1 MKHLKRTLLVSV
13 LAIALSIALLAGTT
27 LAWFTDEVTNKGN
40 VITTGN
46 LTINAYAFDLTDTG
60 STGFTV
66 DGVNGGQPFYFETDG
81 QDLNTDPSPIIYEN
95 NWEPGMTSAKLLT
108 VSNAG
113 TVAAKIKLHF
123 EVSGDLT
130 PALWFD
136 FVRVEG
142 NNAAGSFTKRP
153 MSTLAT
159 FAQNLTLPL
168 VTTGD
173 SVTFLLIYGMDT
185 TANNTYQGKT
195 FSVDVTI
202 LATQYNAESD
212 GFGDSDYDQDAGFP
226 APYVL
231 PEGVTIA
238 SFDDNSAL
246 AYADGIYYQD
256 VADAVAEGGTIYL
269 KPYSTTNLKGA
280 HTPIPA
286 NGITLYANHA
296 TFNSDLAV
304 DTYDQSASGGTD
316 GIYDGVA
323 EVDITV
329 YNARNLYL
337 WGQRNSDATVNI
349 TMKDC
354 INVGGDTTPTAVSGA
369 GRAVY
374 LSGTK
379 GITNITLN
387 GVVVRGAESPVYSN
401 QSGDITIEDSSFIQC
416 AAPINI
422 NYKATSGTQTVT
434 VDNCSFVDCGADLQ
448 YTVGDGTLGDY
459 DAPIRVVHSAEGSL
473 HSLTVRNTSVTGT
486 VSKNGDVLIGIH
498 KGGSA
503 LVTATLEN
511 NSSDLRVDKGDR
523 ALITVTQGTA
533 QTVTTVLA

>member
-13 LAIALSIALLAGTT
+13 LAIALSLTMLAGTT

-40 VITTGN
+40 VITTGS
-46 LTINAYAFDLTDTG
+46 LTINAYAYDLDMSNTG

-66 DGVNGGQPFYFETDG
+66 NGVNGGQPFYFETVR
-81 QDLNTDPSPIIYEN
+81 QNLNTDSPIIEES
-95 NWEPGMTSAKLLT
+95 NWEPGKTSAKLLT

-123 EVSGDLT
+123 KVSGELT

-168 VTTGD
+168 LTTEDGK
-173 SVTFLLIYGMDT
+173 SVTFMLIYGMDT
-185 TANNTYQGKT
+185 TN
-195 FSVDVTI
+195 
-202 LATQYNAESD
+202 
-212 GFGDSDYDQDAGFP
+212 SDYDQAAGFP

-238 SFDDNSAL
+238 SFDDNAAL

-256 VADAVAEGGTIYL
+256 VADAVAKGGTIYL

-316 GIYDGVA
+316 GIYDSVA

-337 WGQRNSDATVNI
+337 WGQRNSDATVHI

-387 GVVVRGAESPVYSN
+387 GIVVRGAESPVYSN

>member
-1 MKHLKRTLLVSV
+1 MKHTKRALVLSAVVLILSV
-13 LAIALSIALLAGTT
+13 AMLAGAT

-66 DGVNGGQPFYFETDG
+66 EGINGGQPFYFATDG
-81 QDLNTDPSPIIYEN
+81 QDLNTDPSPIIAES
-95 NWEPGMTSAKLLT
+95 NWEPGMTSAKRLT

-212 GFGDSDYDQDAGFP
+212 GFGDSDYDQDAAYPQTVATAEDLSEIAANGGHAVLTADIALP
-226 APYVL
+226 GELVINQSAEINLNGKTLTLNNGASAIKAGVGATLKLSGDGIINGYVYADSKFGKSGTL
-231 PEGVTIA
+231 IIDAGKDFIV
-238 SFDDNSAL
+238 NSASSL
-246 AYADGIYYQD
+246 GYVIYGGLGSTVEINGGIYNSPAAKEGY
-256 VADAVAEGGTIYL
+256 AVNFLGQTL
-269 KPYSTTNLKGA
+269 SLRNL
-280 HTPIPA
+280 TV
-286 NGITLYANHA
+286 NVN
-296 TFNSDLAV
+296 
-304 DTYDQSASGGTD
+304 SASAIDSCGIHSNAKINTFDHITVRARYGNALYIGSNNVSTEISDSTFVTDEVSGDPMNTIVYQAGTLTLTNTLIQRVGY
-316 GIYDGVA
+316 GIYFSPTFGTTEAFGLTTSGCTFEYVG
-323 EVDITV
+323 TS
-329 YNARNLYL
+329 
-337 WGQRNSDATVNI
+337 SDS
-349 TMKDC
+349 C
-354 INVGGDTTPTAVSGA
+354 
-369 GRAVY
+369 
-374 LSGTK
+374 
-379 GITNITLN
+379 
-387 GVVVRGAESPVYSN
+387 
-401 QSGDITIEDSSFIQC
+401 GDIG
-416 AAPINI
+416 
-422 NYKATSGTQTVT
+422 YK
-434 VDNCSFVDCGADLQ
+434 
-448 YTVGDGTLGDY
+448 
-459 DAPIRVVHSAEGSL
+459 
-473 HSLTVRNTSVTGT
+473 
-486 VSKNGDVLIGIH
+486 K
-498 KGGSA
+498 
-503 LVTATLEN
+503 
-511 NSSDLRVDKGDR
+511 
-523 ALITVTQGTA
+523 
-533 QTVTTVLA
+533 

>member
-1 MKHLKRTLLVSV
+1 MKHTKRALVLSAVVLILSVTLLT
-13 LAIALSIALLAGTT
+13 GTT

-46 LTINAYAFDLTDTG
+46 LTIDAYAYDLNMSDTG

-66 DGVNGGQPFYFETDG
+66 NGVNGGQPFYFATDR
-81 QDLNTDPSPIIYEN
+81 QDLNTDSSPIIEES

-123 EVSGDLT
+123 EVTGDLT

-136 FVRVEG
+136 FVRVENG
-142 NNAAGSFTKRP
+142 KAV
-153 MSTLAT
+153 
-159 FAQNLTLPL
+159 TLPL
-168 VTTGD
+168 LTTEDGK

-185 TANNTYQGKT
+185 TADNTYQGKI
-195 FSVDVTI
+195 FSVNVTI

-238 SFDDNSAL
+238 SFDDNAAL

-316 GIYDGVA
+316 GIYDSVA

-337 WGQRNSDATVNI
+337 WGERNSDATVNI

-387 GVVVRGAESPVYSN
+387 GVVVRGAESAVYSN